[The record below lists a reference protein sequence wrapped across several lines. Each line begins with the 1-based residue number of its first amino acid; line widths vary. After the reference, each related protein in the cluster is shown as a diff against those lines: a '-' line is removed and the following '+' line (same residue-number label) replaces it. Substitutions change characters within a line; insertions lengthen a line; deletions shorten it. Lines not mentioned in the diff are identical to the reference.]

1 MDLPN
6 YSEAVD
12 MPVPGA
18 DKLLWINNLFL
29 RILMHIPKKH
39 LENEYR

>member
-12 MPVPGA
+12 MPVPGM
-18 DKLLWINNLFL
+18 DELLLLTNSFVLQGVEAFFGEL
-29 RILMHIPKKH
+29 HS
-39 LENEYR
+39 